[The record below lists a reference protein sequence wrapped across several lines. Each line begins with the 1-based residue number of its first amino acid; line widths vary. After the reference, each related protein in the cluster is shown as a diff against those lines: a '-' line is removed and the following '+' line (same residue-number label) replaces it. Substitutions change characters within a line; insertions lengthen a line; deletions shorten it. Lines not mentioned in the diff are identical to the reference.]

1 MSIEEEN
8 NQDSSTPSETDQSG
22 PDQPPPGEPGF
33 PLYTY
38 LLTACIVAVAI
49 VQFTTDGSIW
59 ETGRST
65 HMTGF
70 IKDNFRHGEYWRI
83 LTGAT
88 AHVNIIHIFF
98 NSMALVSF
106 GKLIEM
112 LSNRAHLV
120 TVFLISAIGGGI
132 MSLILNPQGN
142 SVGAS
147 GGIIG
152 LLGYLV
158 VYSMRRKQFLAPEF
172 RRSLLFN
179 TGFIVVY
186 GIALY
191 QLIDNYAHLGGFLAG
206 AAYALVQVPGDPHVD
221 PRPVGAAG
229 ELAGL
234 VSLGIF
240 IAASIFSI
248 LILTGLVL

>member
-1 MSIEEEN
+1 MEEEN
-8 NQDSSTPSETDQSG
+8 SQDGTQSEAEESAR
-22 PDQPPPGEPGF
+22 DQPPPMKPDF

-38 LLTACIVAVAI
+38 LLTACIVAVAV
-49 VQFTTDGSIW
+49 VQFTADGSIW
-59 ETGRST
+59 ETERST
-65 HMTGF
+65 LITGF
-70 IKDNFRHGEYWRI
+70 IKDNFRRGEYWRI
-83 LTGAT
+83 LTGAS
-88 AHVNIIHIFF
+88 AHINIIHIFF

-112 LSNRAHLV
+112 LSNRAHLAI
-120 TVFLISAIGGGI
+120 VFLISAIGGGI

-152 LLGYLV
+152 LPGYLV
-158 VYSMRRKQFLAPEF
+158 IYSMRRKQFLAREF

-179 TGFIVVY
+179 TGFILIY

-206 AAYALVQVPGDPHVD
+206 AIYALFQVPGDPHID
-221 PRPVGAAG
+221 PRPVDTAA

-234 VSLGIF
+234 AALGVF
-240 IAASIFSI
+240 IAVSIFSI
-248 LILTGLVL
+248 LMLTGVV

>member
-1 MSIEEEN
+1 MSMEEEN
-8 NQDSSTPSETDQSG
+8 RRDGAQSETAESM
-22 PDQPPPGEPGF
+22 PDQPSLVEPGF

-59 ETGRST
+59 DTGRST
-65 HMTGF
+65 RITGF
-70 IKDNFRHGEYWRI
+70 IKNNFRHGEYWRI

-106 GKLIEM
+106 GKLVEM
-112 LSNRAHLV
+112 LSNRAHLAI
-120 TVFLISAIGGGI
+120 VFVISAIGGGV
-132 MSLILNPQGN
+132 MSLVLNPQVN

-191 QLIDNYAHLGGFLAG
+191 QIIDNYAHLGGFLAG
-206 AAYALVQVPGDPHVD
+206 AFYALFQVPGDPHVD
-221 PRPVGAAG
+221 PRPVGTAS

-248 LILTGLVL
+248 LMLTGLVL

>member
-8 NQDSSTPSETDQSG
+8 NQDSTQSEADESG
-22 PDQPPPGEPGF
+22 PDQPPPVEPGF
-33 PLYTY
+33 PFYTY
-38 LLTACIVAVAI
+38 LLAACIVVVAI

-59 ETGRST
+59 ETERST
-65 HMTGF
+65 RITGF

-88 AHVNIIHIFF
+88 AHINIIHIFF
-98 NSMALVSF
+98 NSTALVSF
-106 GKLIEM
+106 GKLIEL
-112 LSNRAHLV
+112 LSNRAHLA

-158 VYSMRRKQFLAPEF
+158 IYSMRRKQFLAPEF

-191 QLIDNYAHLGGFLAG
+191 QIIDNYAHLGGFLAG
-206 AAYALVQVPGDPHVD
+206 AFYTLFQVPGDPHVD
-221 PRPVGAAG
+221 PRPVGTAA
-229 ELAGL
+229 ELVGL

-248 LILTGLVL
+248 LMLTGFVG

>member
-8 NQDSSTPSETDQSG
+8 NHEGTSSEADESG
-22 PDQPPPGEPGF
+22 PDQPPPAEPGF

-65 HMTGF
+65 SITGF
-70 IKDNFRHGEYWRI
+70 IKDNFRQGEYWRI

-120 TVFLISAIGGGI
+120 IVFLI
-132 MSLILNPQGN
+132 
-142 SVGAS
+142 
-147 GGIIG
+147 
-152 LLGYLV
+152 
-158 VYSMRRKQFLAPEF
+158 
-172 RRSLLFN
+172 
-179 TGFIVVY
+179 
-186 GIALY
+186 
-191 QLIDNYAHLGGFLAG
+191 
-206 AAYALVQVPGDPHVD
+206 
-221 PRPVGAAG
+221 
-229 ELAGL
+229 
-234 VSLGIF
+234 
-240 IAASIFSI
+240 
-248 LILTGLVL
+248 